1 MAKPVSICLHGH
13 FYQPPR
19 ENPWID
25 EIEQQ
30 DSAAPFHDWNER
42 IHYECYH
49 PNSRARALD
58 GKGKIVD
65 IVNNFER
72 TSFNFGPT
80 LLSWLQSKH
89 PDTYQSILDADRLSR
104 ETHHGHGNAIAQ
116 VYNHMIMPLANLRDK
131 RTQVRWGIE
140 DFRHRFGRF
149 PESVWLP
156 ETACNEETLEILV
169 AEKVQFIILSP
180 YQARAVRSLEGGAW
194 EEVLGGRIDP
204 REPYRYFLKNNPS
217 LYIDIFFY
225 DGPISRA
232 VGFENILFEA
242 KHFMDRLESA
252 IVDWG
257 DRPQLIHIATDGETY
272 GHHKAYGDRVLAYL
286 TYVEIPRRGYRL
298 VNYAEFLEENPPRR
312 EVRLIEGEND
322 EGTSW
327 SCAHGVARWKDHC
340 GCRGDGPSNWTQ
352 HWRKPLRWALDWLRD
367 EMAQLYEKEGA
378 KYLKDVWAARD
389 DYIHVVLDRSE
400 TVLNNFFLRQSARE
414 LSKQEITTCLKL
426 LEMQRCLMLMYTSC
440 GWFFSELS
448 GIETV
453 QILQYAARAIH
464 LAKEVCG
471 MNFEPAFLEHLALAK
486 SNIEHYR
493 DGQGVYERFVKP
505 AMATLHHVVSYY
517 AIGSIFDHFYATDP
531 KTDVIKIFN
540 SDLHVI
546 HQRKEFFGT
555 VTMNFGRVRV
565 VSQEL
570 LEEQDLI
577 FVVIQIGFYDFR
589 CSVKP
594 FTSEEEFDALEKGLF
609 EALYQLPILDLSKKI
624 DASFG
629 EAYYALKDLRLG
641 DRAKIISILT
651 HETISK
657 VSNFYE
663 NIYEENLRMNEIY
676 RSINVPI
683 PVEFRYAAEHTLSKR
698 MMEAVREW
706 GEKGF
711 SSKRTLSIFR
721 IMDSARALDV
731 QIHKEPLARY
741 LSDELTKGVQEFIA
755 QLDPEALQKLL
766 AIVRLAKKIDIFL
779 DKRECQDDLFA
790 FFRSWKGLPQAIP
803 QVVREQEGLLF
814 QLMGELD
821 LSTDRIRKLLGSPC

>member
-1 MAKPVSICLHGH
+1 MGKPVCICLHGH

-19 ENPWID
+19 ENPWIE

-58 GKGKIVD
+58 GRGKIVD

-80 LLSWLQSKH
+80 LLSWLQAKH

-104 ETHHGHGNAIAQ
+104 EAHHGHGSAIAQ

-131 RTQVRWGIE
+131 KTQVRWGIE

-156 ETACNEETLEILV
+156 ETAVNEETLEVLV

-180 YQARAVRSLEGGAW
+180 YQARAVRSLDGGAW

-217 LYIDIFFY
+217 LSIDIFFY

-232 VGFENILFEA
+232 VGFEGILFDA
-242 KHFMDRLESA
+242 KHFMERLESA

-298 VNYAEFLEENPPRR
+298 VNYGEYLEENPPRR

-340 GCRGDGPSNWTQ
+340 GCRGDGPAHWTQ

-367 EMAQLYEKEGA
+367 EMAQLYEKEGG
-378 KYLKDVWAARD
+378 KYLKDVWVARD
-389 DYIHVVLDRSE
+389 DYIHVILDRSE
-400 TVLNNFFLRQSARE
+400 TNLRAFLERQGTRE
-414 LSKQEITTCLKL
+414 LTKQEVTTCLKL

-453 QILQYAARAIH
+453 QILQYAARAIY
-464 LAKEVCG
+464 LAKDVCG

-486 SNIEHYR
+486 SNLEQFR

-505 AMATLHHVVSYY
+505 AVATLHHVVSYY

-540 SDLHVI
+540 SDLHVL

-565 VSQEL
+565 VSQEV

-594 FTSEEEFDALEKGLF
+594 FTAEEDFDALEKGLF

-624 DASFG
+624 DATFG
-629 EAYYALKDLRLG
+629 EAYYGLKDLRLG

-651 HETISK
+651 HETITK

-721 IMDSARALDV
+721 IMDSSRALDV
-731 QIHKEPLARY
+731 RINKEPLARY
-741 LSDELTKGVQEFIA
+741 LSDELTKGVREFIA
-755 QLDPEALQKLL
+755 QLDPEILQRLL
-766 AIVRLAKKIDIFL
+766 AIVRLAKKIDLFL
-779 DKRECQDDLFA
+779 DKRECQDDL
-790 FFRSWKGLPQAIP
+790 
-803 QVVREQEGLLF
+803 
-814 QLMGELD
+814 
-821 LSTDRIRKLLGSPC
+821 